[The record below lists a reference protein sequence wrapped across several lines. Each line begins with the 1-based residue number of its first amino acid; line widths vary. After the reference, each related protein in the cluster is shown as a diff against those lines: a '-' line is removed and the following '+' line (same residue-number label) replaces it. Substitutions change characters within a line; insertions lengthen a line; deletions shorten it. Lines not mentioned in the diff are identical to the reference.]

1 MDTGLEM
8 LKRRLPPVFAQEIED
23 GVRGGRLISLA
34 GLHGNGGGVR
44 LEGISAAD
52 DQGQSGSKAGRRD
65 AGALLEWLAE
75 AYEEAEGIRTHPQ
88 QWLLAE
94 SADGALDLLLRVL
107 VPGGGTVLVET
118 PAAPEALELMRR
130 RGIRAVP
137 VACDRD
143 GMLPDDLRQK
153 CKPSGGRPAFIYV
166 TPHFAN
172 PSGRVWSR
180 QRKLALLELS
190 ERLGVP
196 IVEDDTACLVPLA
209 EGAFALGGGDGMKRV
224 EVSVAKASTKPEGG
238 KEGIHKDGEAK
249 QDRIRV
255 DAGSHPISGAAETKD
270 EVGKRRETE
279 NKPEADNLR
288 GVGYQENRV
297 EPEAEDT
304 GMDRSESPGK
314 GGAKSSGLRGEP
326 GVEPRE
332 EVRGEPDVDLKSE
345 LLAEQSG
352 VNEGVAEG
360 KSLAVRQVEREAEG
374 HCRAENLAEAGGAV
388 DTTSLYA
395 LRQQAG
401 LWGAEI
407 ISLGSLERTLT
418 PQLPLAWLRGE
429 VKTMERLRQVPS
441 LGSSSAAGAAVA
453 ERARRLHAWLAQPPG
468 RGRAAAAAA
477 AAAYAA
483 RRALALELLQAPAWR
498 GACVE
503 DPGGGLFL
511 WLRLPAGV
519 SSEALLRASLLE
531 GTAFLPG
538 TLCYAKEPDDRFIRL
553 TVAAHE
559 PARLREGLA
568 RLTAALA
575 EFTVRSVD

>member
-1 MDTGLEM
+1 MYLVDTGLEL
-8 LKRRLPPVFAQEIED
+8 LKRRLPPAFAREIEE
-23 GVRGGRLISLA
+23 GVREGNLISLA
-34 GLHGNGGGVR
+34 GPKGNGSNVRPGADGGAQAG
-44 LEGISAAD
+44 EP
-52 DQGQSGSKAGRRD
+52 AGRSGAGTLRD
-65 AGALLEWLAE
+65 WLAS
-75 AYEEAEGIRTHPQ
+75 AYEEAEGIRTDPQ

-94 SADGALDLLLRVL
+94 SADGALDLLLRAL

-143 GMLPDDLRQK
+143 GMLPDDLRRK
-153 CKPSGGRPAFIYV
+153 GKAAGGRPALVYV
-166 TPHFAN
+166 TPFYSN

-180 QRKLALLELS
+180 QRKLALLEFS

-196 IVEDDTACLVPLA
+196 IAVDETASLVPFAEEGKAGFGKELENLIESGPGSQVKDNPTRVSGIEVQGAQQAANEEKREADGESQKEHTAIGEVHVQENSGDLFKAVGA
-209 EGAFALGGGDGMKRV
+209 EG
-224 EVSVAKASTKPEGG
+224 TEGT
-238 KEGIHKDGEAK
+238 E
-249 QDRIRV
+249 
-255 DAGSHPISGAAETKD
+255 GAAGTE
-270 EVGKRRETE
+270 RR
-279 NKPEADNLR
+279 AR
-288 GVGYQENRV
+288 GN
-297 EPEAEDT
+297 
-304 GMDRSESPGK
+304 M
-314 GGAKSSGLRGEP
+314 
-326 GVEPRE
+326 
-332 EVRGEPDVDLKSE
+332 
-345 LLAEQSG
+345 
-352 VNEGVAEG
+352 
-360 KSLAVRQVEREAEG
+360 
-374 HCRAENLAEAGGAV
+374 
-388 DTTSLYA
+388 TSLFA

-401 LWGAEI
+401 LQGAEI
-407 ISLGSLERTLT
+407 VSLGSLERTLT

-429 VKTMERLRQVPS
+429 AKTMERLRRVPS
-441 LGSSSAAGAAVA
+441 LSSSSAAGAAVA
-453 ERARRLHAWLAQPPG
+453 VRAGRLHAWLAQPPG
-468 RGRAAAAAA
+468 RERAAAAEA

-538 TLCYAKEPDDRFIRL
+538 TLCYAKEPDDHYIRL

-575 EFTVRSVD
+575 EFTVRSAD

>member
-1 MDTGLEM
+1 MQGLASVVWEICPAVQWQIQVNWKRGVLVDTGLEM
-8 LKRRLPPVFAQEIED
+8 LKRRLSPIFVRDIED

-44 LEGISAAD
+44 LKGISAAD
-52 DQGQSGSKAGRRD
+52 GQGQGGMKAGRRGS
-65 AGALLEWLAE
+65 GALLEWLAE
-75 AYEEAEGIRTHPQ
+75 AYEEAEGSRTDPQ

-94 SADGALDLLLRVL
+94 SADGALDLLLRGL

-143 GMLPDDLRQK
+143 GMLPDDLRRK
-153 CKPSGGRPAFIYV
+153 CEPSGGRPVIIYV
-166 TPHFAN
+166 TPHYAN

-180 QRKLALLELS
+180 QRKLALLEIS

-209 EGAFALGGGDGMKRV
+209 EGALASGGVQQM
-224 EVSVAKASTKPEGG
+224 
-238 KEGIHKDGEAK
+238 
-249 QDRIRV
+249 
-255 DAGSHPISGAAETKD
+255 
-270 EVGKRRETE
+270 
-279 NKPEADNLR
+279 
-288 GVGYQENRV
+288 
-297 EPEAEDT
+297 
-304 GMDRSESPGK
+304 
-314 GGAKSSGLRGEP
+314 
-326 GVEPRE
+326 
-332 EVRGEPDVDLKSE
+332 
-345 LLAEQSG
+345 
-352 VNEGVAEG
+352 
-360 KSLAVRQVEREAEG
+360 
-374 HCRAENLAEAGGAV
+374 

-401 LWGAEI
+401 MWGAEI
-407 ISLGSLERTLT
+407 VSLGSLERTLT

-429 VKTMERLRQVPS
+429 AKTMERLRRVPS
-441 LGSSSAAGAAVA
+441 PGSSSAAGAAVA
-453 ERARRLHAWLAQPPG
+453 ERARRLHAGLAQPPG
-468 RGRAAAAAA
+468 RGRAAAAEA

>member
-8 LKRRLPPVFAQEIED
+8 LKRRLPPVFAREIED

-34 GLHGNGGGVR
+34 GLQGNGGGVR
-44 LEGISAAD
+44 LEWESAAD
-52 DQGQSGSKAGRRD
+52 GQGQGGSKAGRRG

-75 AYEEAEGIRTHPQ
+75 AYEEAEGIRTDPQ

-143 GMLPDDLRQK
+143 GMLPDDLRRK
-153 CKPSGGRPAFIYV
+153 CEPTGGRPAFVYV
-166 TPHFAN
+166 TPHYAN

-180 QRKLALLELS
+180 QRKLALLEIS
-190 ERLGVP
+190 ERLGLP

-209 EGAFALGGGDGMKRV
+209 EGAFASGRADGMKRMGGSAA
-224 EVSVAKASTKPEGG
+224 EASPQPEGG
-238 KEGIHKDGEAK
+238 ERGSQK
-249 QDRIRV
+249 QEYIQVVETTKREDK
-255 DAGSHPISGAAETKD
+255 AGSKVESILEDNASKRQQKKEAVIGAASERRSTEDREARQERSSQADDVGNWNEAGNKD
-270 EVGKRRETE
+270 EMV
-279 NKPEADNLR
+279 N
-288 GVGYQENRV
+288 
-297 EPEAEDT
+297 
-304 GMDRSESPGK
+304 RSEKDNKSRGK
-314 GGAKSSGLRGEP
+314 
-326 GVEPRE
+326 
-332 EVRGEPDVDLKSE
+332 RGEPDVDPRTEPSGVKAEGDDGKSE
-345 LLAEQSG
+345 AVSLF
-352 VNEGVAEG
+352 EGE
-360 KSLAVRQVEREAEG
+360 EAQEKN
-374 HCRAENLAEAGGAV
+374 RAEYLADGAGAGA
-388 DTTSLYA
+388 DTTTSLYV

-407 ISLGSLERTLT
+407 LSLGSLERTLT

-429 VKTMERLRQVPS
+429 AKTMERLRHVPS
-441 LGSSSAAGAAVA
+441 PGSSSAAGAAVA

-468 RGRAAAAAA
+468 RGRAAAAEA

-575 EFTVRSVD
+575 EFTARSAD

>member
-52 DQGQSGSKAGRRD
+52 DQGQSGSKEGRRD

-75 AYEEAEGIRTHPQ
+75 AYEEAEGIRTDPQ

-143 GMLPDDLRQK
+143 GMLPDDLRRK
-153 CKPSGGRPAFIYV
+153 CEPSGGRPAFIYV

-209 EGAFALGGGDGMKRV
+209 EGVFATGRGKRMK
-224 EVSVAKASTKPEGG
+224 VSAAKASTKPE
-238 KEGIHKDGEAK
+238 EGIHKDGEAK
-249 QDRIRV
+249 R

-270 EVGKRRETE
+270 GVGKRRETE

-288 GVGYQENRV
+288 GAGYQENRV
-297 EPEAEDT
+297 EPAAEDT
-304 GMDRSESPGK
+304 GMNSSESPGK
-314 GGAKSSGLRGEP
+314 GGAKSSGLRGEL
-326 GVEPRE
+326 GVGPRV

-374 HCRAENLAEAGGAV
+374 HRRVENLGEAGAGA

-407 ISLGSLERTLT
+407 VSLGSLERTLT

-429 VKTMERLRQVPS
+429 AKTMERLRQVPS
-441 LGSSSAAGAAVA
+441 PGSSSAAGAAVA

-553 TVAAHE
+553 TVAAHD
-559 PARLREGLA
+559 PAQLREGLA